1 MSRIVSRG
9 GADCKRSIRRRP
21 CRSREPTPTAA
32 PIDRSEL
39 RLTERMGT
47 ASFHARVI
55 TYAEPERPEAARPA
69 R

>member
-1 MSRIVSRG
+1 
-9 GADCKRSIRRRP
+9 
-21 CRSREPTPTAA
+21 
-32 PIDRSEL
+32 
-39 RLTERMGT
+39 MGT